1 MKQRML
7 PEMNMI
13 TKSTRNA
20 NLQIETELNQG
31 FEDLNVFNGSIP
43 GAALSEQ
50 SLQMPTPAPRRKSR
64 IPSNI
69 QK

>member
-1 MKQRML
+1 
-7 PEMNMI
+7 MNMI

-20 NLQIETELNQG
+20 NLQIETELNHG
-31 FEDLNVFNGSIP
+31 FEDLNVFNASVEQIKNNP

-50 SLQMPTPAPRRKSR
+50 SLQMPIPASRRKSR